1 MNSQPIRKRTTS
13 DVLKRGYSDE
23 EIANIYEL
31 GRLSLENG
39 NLRRAEA
46 IMSGL
51 TEVAPDFSCAWLG
64 MSYIHIQNGDVDA
77 ALQTTRQALK
87 IDPNFKEALLYLV
100 SCLLT
105 TGDYSSAGTYLGEIG
120 ELIESGSLD
129 DPGMIRFFKTQL
141 ARYQTR

>member
-1 MNSQPIRKRTTS
+1 MSNEPARKRS
-13 DVLKRGYSDE
+13 PSEILKRGYSDE

-46 IMSGL
+46 ILVGL
-51 TEVAPDFSCAWLG
+51 VEVAPDFASAWLG
-64 MSYIHIQNGDVDA
+64 MSYIHIQNRDFEA

-87 IDPNFKEALLYLV
+87 IDPNFHQATLYLIA
-100 SCLLT
+100 CLLT
-105 TGDYSSAGTYLGEIG
+105 TGDYSSAGTYLGELG
-120 ELIESGSLD
+120 ELIESGGLD
-129 DPGMIRFFKTQL
+129 DPGMLRFYRTQL